1 MPEVIGDVWKLET
14 DRQEIASEDLD
25 FLCQK
30 ALKGVRKARAY
41 VVSIFEESWAEIKA
55 KLKTE
60 GSVWVVW
67 WMDGVNKHLKNTY

>member
-67 WMDGVNKHLKNTY
+67 WMDGVHKYMTEN